1 MDSQRAFLHGKR
13 LRSFVVPHHTRK
25 PEKCKRALTAAQRWG
40 NVLSAVDK
48 GGHGM
53 QKALISVT
61 GQDRVGI
68 IAKVSNTLCEQN
80 INILE
85 ISQTILDGCFT
96 MLMVVD
102 IAGAQESFQQIA
114 ARLSEAGKEIGV
126 MVTIQRMELFA
137 AMHRV

>member
-1 MDSQRAFLHGKR
+1 
-13 LRSFVVPHHTRK
+13 
-25 PEKCKRALTAAQRWG
+25 
-40 NVLSAVDK
+40 
-48 GGHGM
+48 M

>member
-1 MDSQRAFLHGKR
+1 
-13 LRSFVVPHHTRK
+13 
-25 PEKCKRALTAAQRWG
+25 
-40 NVLSAVDK
+40 
-48 GGHGM
+48 M
-53 QKALISVT
+53 QKVLISVT

-68 IAKVSNTLCEQN
+68 IAKVSTTLCENN

-114 ARLSEAGKEIGV
+114 ARLADAGKEIGV

-137 AMHRV
+137 AMHRI